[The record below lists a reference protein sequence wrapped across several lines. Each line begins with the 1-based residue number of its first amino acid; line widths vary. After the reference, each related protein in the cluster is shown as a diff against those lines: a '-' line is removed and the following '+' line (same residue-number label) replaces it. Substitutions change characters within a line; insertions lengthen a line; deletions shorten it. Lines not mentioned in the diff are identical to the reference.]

1 MSELIKHE
9 CGIAMMRLLKP
20 IDFYYKK
27 YGTYFY
33 ALNKMHLLMEKQHN
47 RGQDGAGMACVKL
60 NLPPGAQYMYNMR
73 SNDRSPIKD
82 VFSRIFSNISSIYN
96 NVSKDE
102 IDGEWV
108 KNNIPFVGEV
118 YLGHLRYGTFGGNN
132 IQNLHPVMRTNNW
145 KTRNLFLAGNFNL
158 TNIPELFSHLVQIG
172 QYPQQTS
179 DTVTILEKIGH
190 FLDEENERLYQ
201 LFKSQ
206 GVNKF
211 DATKKIIENLD
222 ILSILKNATK
232 NWDGGFVIGG
242 MLGHGDSFIFRD
254 PNGIRPAFYYIDDE
268 VVVAASERP
277 VIQTTFNLKAD
288 QIKELQPGQVLI
300 VKQNGKI
307 QLDYYTKPAENP
319 RPCSFERIYF
329 SRGTDKDIYQERKQL
344 GRFLA
349 KKLLKEI
356 NYDIKNTVFSYIPN
370 TAIDAYYG
378 LMDEV
383 TNYCN
388 SIKYQQLS
396 SIDYISDKEKVK
408 DILSLHPRFEKIAVK
423 DIKLRTFITE
433 DKERDDLVAHVYDI
447 TFGVIKNNV
456 DNLVIIDDSI
466 IRGTTLRQ
474 SIIKILDR
482 LKPKEIIIGSSA
494 PQLRYPDCYGID
506 MAKMAE
512 FVAYKATFELFKER
526 NMINVV
532 DDIYKKIKAI
542 ENSNKIFET
551 NYVKEFYSYFTAD
564 EISEK
569 IAEIVTPVGCS
580 TKVKVV
586 YQDIE
591 SLHKSCKNN
600 SGDWY
605 FTGNYPTPGGNRVAN
620 LAFIYA
626 YENKNKRAY

>member
-307 QLDYYTKPAENP
+307 QLDYYTKPADNP

-408 DILSLHPRFEKIAVK
+408 DILNLHPRFEKIAVK